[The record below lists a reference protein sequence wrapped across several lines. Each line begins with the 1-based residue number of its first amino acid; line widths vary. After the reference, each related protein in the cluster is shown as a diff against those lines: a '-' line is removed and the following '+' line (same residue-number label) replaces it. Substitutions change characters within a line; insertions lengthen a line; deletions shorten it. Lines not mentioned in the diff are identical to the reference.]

1 MLSPSIALVTSITVI
16 LVMIRFRISTGTAVF
31 IGALALSLLSLP
43 LTNLPLSIINTAFD
57 YETIRLLIIIACA
70 LTLSSLMGRSG
81 MLTRLATA
89 MESMNPKLALHFIP
103 IVIGLVPMP
112 AGALVSATASKDL
125 AKRTNLSPEESTF
138 INYWFRHIWEFSM
151 PVYPSIILISTIL
164 AVSVSKITFTLIPVT
179 ALAVTSGV
187 IFSYRILRDKQTIKK
202 DISKNILWD
211 TLKAAWPIIMLVT
224 TVLSGLE
231 PFIAFPLVVV
241 VLMMAKKYTPF
252 RAKASFKYGF
262 HPKILFLLFAV
273 MFYQTII
280 LESDAVTSIFNDM
293 DTIGLPPIIILIG
306 LPFIIGTATGISMA
320 FAGITFPLLIPFLMI
335 NGTLDSYALILSYIS
350 GMLGMLLSPVHLC
363 LFMTVEYFKAKLIK
377 VYRYLLPPALFILM
391 IATVLYLIFGS

>member
-1 MLSPSIALVTSITVI
+1 LLSPSIALIISITAI
-16 LVMIRFRISTGTAVF
+16 LVMIRFKISTGTAVF

-43 LTNLPLSIINTAFD
+43 LTNLPLFIVNTAFD

-70 LTLSSLMGRSG
+70 LTLSSLMERSG
-81 MLTRLATA
+81 MLTGLATA

-164 AVSVSKITFTLIPVT
+164 VVSVSEITFTLMPIMVLVI
-179 ALAVTSGV
+179 AIGA
-187 IFSYRILRDKQTIKK
+187 IFSNRILRDKQTVKK
-202 DISKNILWD
+202 DISENILGD
-211 TLKAAWPIIMLVT
+211 TLKAAWPIILLVAA
-224 TVLSGLE
+224 VLSGLE

-241 VLMMAKKYTPF
+241 VLLLVKKYTLA
-252 RAKASFKYGF
+252 RARASFKYGF

-273 MFYQTII
+273 MLYQTII
-280 LESDAVTSIFNDM
+280 LESGAVTSIFDDM
-293 DTIGLPPIIILIG
+293 NTLGLSSILILIG
-306 LPFIIGTATGISMA
+306 LPFIIGAATGISIA
-320 FAGITFPLLIPFLMI
+320 FAGITFPLLVPFLMAS
-335 NGTLDSYALILSYIS
+335 GTLDSYALILAYVS
-350 GMLGMLLSPVHLC
+350 GMMGMLVSPVHLC
-363 LFMTVEYFKAKLIK
+363 LVMSVEYFEAKLAK
-377 VYRYLLPPALFILM
+377 VYRYLLPPSFSILT
-391 IATVLYLIFGS
+391 IVIILYLISSG

>member
-1 MLSPSIALVTSITVI
+1 LLSPSIALIISITAI
-16 LVMIRFRISTGTAVF
+16 LVMIRFKISTGTAVF

-43 LTNLPLSIINTAFD
+43 LTNLPLFIVNTAFD

-70 LTLSSLMGRSG
+70 LTLSSLMERSG
-81 MLTRLATA
+81 MLTGLATA

-164 AVSVSKITFTLIPVT
+164 VVSVSEITFTLMPIMVLVI
-179 ALAVTSGV
+179 AIGA
-187 IFSYRILRDKQTIKK
+187 IFSNRILRDKQTVKK
-202 DISKNILWD
+202 DISENILGD
-211 TLKAAWPIIMLVT
+211 TLKAAWPIILLVAA
-224 TVLSGLE
+224 VLSGLE

-241 VLMMAKKYTPF
+241 VLLLVKKYTPA
-252 RAKASFKYGF
+252 RAQASFKYGF

-273 MFYQTII
+273 MLYQTII
-280 LESDAVTSIFNDM
+280 LESGAVTSIFDDM
-293 DTIGLPPIIILIG
+293 NTLGLSSILILIG
-306 LPFIIGTATGISMA
+306 LPFIIGAATGISIA
-320 FAGITFPLLIPFLMI
+320 FAGITFPLLVPFLMAS
-335 NGTLDSYALILSYIS
+335 GTLDSYALILAYVS
-350 GMLGMLLSPVHLC
+350 GMMGMLVSPVHLC
-363 LFMTVEYFKAKLIK
+363 LVMSVEYFEAKLAK
-377 VYRYLLPPALFILM
+377 VYRYLLPPSFSILT
-391 IATVLYLIFGS
+391 IVIILYLIFSS